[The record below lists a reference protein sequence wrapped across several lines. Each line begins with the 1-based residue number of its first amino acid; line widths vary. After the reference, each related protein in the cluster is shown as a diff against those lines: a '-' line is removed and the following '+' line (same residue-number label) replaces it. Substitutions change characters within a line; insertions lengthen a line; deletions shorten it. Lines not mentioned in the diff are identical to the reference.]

1 MRVLA
6 LAPYPESA
14 PSTRFRLMQ
23 FRAALDAQDVALEL
37 HPFLS
42 ARAYAAVQSGGLRAG
57 LSLARSFAELRRVVS
72 QASRY
77 DVVLIQRALAL
88 LFDQALLARLARSGV
103 PLVYDFDDA
112 VFLPQEGGRWWLER
126 ARDPR
131 STTAAFCHAA
141 GAIFAGNDYL
151 ADFARGILGAA
162 AGDRVHVIPSVVDTD
177 RLAPAERPAGA
188 LPTLGWVGSDST
200 LPYLESLAGVLRT
213 LADRIPH
220 RLLVVAGRRRPRL
233 PGVAMEFQPWSAAK
247 EAELLGR
254 IDVGLYPLDDTP
266 WTRGKCGFKALQ
278 YLACAVP
285 CVASPVGVLPG
296 IVRGGET
303 GLLAS
308 SPDEWVQA
316 CARLLGDAEE
326 RARLGAQGRALVVER
341 YSVSAVAPVIG
352 GLLRSVGGV

>member
-14 PSTRFRLMQ
+14 PSTRFRLVQ
-23 FRAALDAQDVALEL
+23 FHAALKAQDVELTL

-42 ARAYAAVQSGGLRAG
+42 TRAYAAVQSGGPGAG
-57 LSLARSFAELRRVVS
+57 LSLARSFAELRRVVD

-77 DVVLIQRALAL
+77 DVVLIQRGLAL
-88 LFDQALLARLARSGV
+88 LFDQTLLARLARSDV

-131 STTAAFCHAA
+131 ETAEAFCRAA

-151 ADFARGILGAA
+151 ADFARGVVGAA
-162 AGDRVHVIPSVVDTD
+162 AADRVHVIPSVVDTD
-177 RLAPAERPAGA
+177 QLAPAERRVDA

-200 LPYLESLAGVLRT
+200 LPYLESLADVLRT
-213 LADRIPH
+213 LAGRVPH

-233 PGVAMEFQPWSAAK
+233 PGVALEFEPWSASR
-247 EAELLGR
+247 ETELLGR

-278 YLACAVP
+278 YLACAAP

-296 IVRGGET
+296 IVRAGET

-308 SPDEWVQA
+308 SPDEWIQA
-316 CARLLGDAEE
+316 CTRLLGDAEE
-326 RARLGAQGRALVVER
+326 RARLGAQGRDLVVER

-352 GLLRSVGGV
+352 GLLRSVGGL